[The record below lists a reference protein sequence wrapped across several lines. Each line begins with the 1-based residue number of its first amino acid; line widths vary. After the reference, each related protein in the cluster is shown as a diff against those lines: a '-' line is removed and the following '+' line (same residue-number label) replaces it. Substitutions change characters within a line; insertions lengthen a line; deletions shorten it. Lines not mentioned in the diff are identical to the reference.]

1 MARARAFIGRAFV
14 GELVGLKKIADGIHE
29 VYRFPSHRLAL
40 RPRSGRNAA
49 GLHCPSSLMLSAC
62 PPLESERAAW
72 RRAPEQTAAPPSSY
86 LASLF
91 RRAPS
96 RPTAKVSPM
105 SLDQTVTHVIR
116 LSQARAPFGALAE
129 ILQRPPALMK
139 CNVRKKDLRSKR
151 RLTKSSQ
158 SRGRDCQHARR
169 VRSPEVWRR
178 NVAFIRCFIIRM
190 KRFLILHVVRRV
202 TRCDGA
208 WRDKFRFGRKSDER
222 ARGRS
227 SPAARDR

>member
-1 MARARAFIGRAFV
+1 MDQVLQLRASSRSLGPARARADLLAQQSAHAGAVAQSELSTRMGHKESAQPWTHQMARARAFYRTSLCRRIG
-14 GELVGLKKIADGIHE
+14 GTEKDGGWHPRSLS
-29 VYRFPSHRLAL
+29 RFPSHRLAL

-116 LSQARAPFGALAE
+116 LS
-129 ILQRPPALMK
+129 
-139 CNVRKKDLRSKR
+139 
-151 RLTKSSQ
+151 
-158 SRGRDCQHARR
+158 
-169 VRSPEVWRR
+169 
-178 NVAFIRCFIIRM
+178 
-190 KRFLILHVVRRV
+190 
-202 TRCDGA
+202 
-208 WRDKFRFGRKSDER
+208 
-222 ARGRS
+222 
-227 SPAARDR
+227 

>member
-1 MARARAFIGRAFV
+1 MDQVLQLRASSRSLGPARARADLLAQQSAHAGAVAQSELSTRMGHKESAQPWTHQMARARAFYRTSLCRRIGGTEKDR
-14 GELVGLKKIADGIHE
+14 GWHPRSLS
-29 VYRFPSHRLAL
+29 RFPSHRLAL

-116 LSQARAPFGALAE
+116 LSPSGAGDRALA
-129 ILQRPPALMK
+129 ITNFSAVHSSVPSAQSV
-139 CNVRKKDLRSKR
+139 VRLGSWLSTVVSKNSWLKR
-151 RLTKSSQ
+151 RST
-158 SRGRDCQHARR
+158 
-169 VRSPEVWRR
+169 
-178 NVAFIRCFIIRM
+178 
-190 KRFLILHVVRRV
+190 
-202 TRCDGA
+202 
-208 WRDKFRFGRKSDER
+208 
-222 ARGRS
+222 
-227 SPAARDR
+227 

>member
-1 MARARAFIGRAFV
+1 MDQVLQLRASSRSLGPARARADLLAQQSAHAGAVAQSELSTRMGHKESAQPWTHQMARARAFYRTSLCRRIGGTEKDR
-14 GELVGLKKIADGIHE
+14 GWHPRSLS
-29 VYRFPSHRLAL
+29 RFPSHRLAL

-116 LSQARAPFGALAE
+116 LSPSPADILALACGAPGE
-129 ILQRPPALMK
+129 DFRRHVENDLMK
-139 CNVRKKDLRSKR
+139 RTPHPDAKPMGAFSLGLRPK
-151 RLTKSSQ
+151 
-158 SRGRDCQHARR
+158 
-169 VRSPEVWRR
+169 
-178 NVAFIRCFIIRM
+178 
-190 KRFLILHVVRRV
+190 
-202 TRCDGA
+202 
-208 WRDKFRFGRKSDER
+208 
-222 ARGRS
+222 
-227 SPAARDR
+227 